1 MKFLNIFAFSFVI
14 ATSIQAQTTREIAFY
29 NVENLFDTLDGTNDD
44 AEFLPAGKNAWNA
57 VRYNEKLDHINKV
70 FDQFSNPLFIG
81 MCEIENAMV
90 VRDVMKHS
98 VKLNKYGLVHYE
110 SADARGVD
118 VALIYDSST
127 MKLVGSGYIRFTLP
141 GAEARATRDILWGK
155 FKYKKETI
163 IVMVNHWP
171 SRSGGQEASEPNRLE
186 AAKNARTFIDSLL
199 NDNKKAKIVFMGD
212 LNDYPSNKA
221 PQSVAEKLTPQI
233 TALSGDFGGTYNYK
247 GEWDILDHIMVS
259 DGLINPACMKKKSI
273 KVTPE
278 SGKIHAFDYLLE
290 EYKGQVVPFRTY
302 AGAKY
307 LGGYSDHLPV
317 SIEVSLP

>member
-1 MKFLNIFAFSFVI
+1 MKFLNIFAFTLVI
-14 ATSIQAQTTREIAFY
+14 ATSLQAQSTREIAFY
-29 NVENLFDTLDGTNDD
+29 NVENLFDTLDGANDD
-44 AEFLPAGKNAWNA
+44 AEFLPAGKNAWNSA
-57 VRYNEKLDHINKV
+57 RYNEKLDHINKV
-70 FDQFSNPLFIG
+70 FDNFSNPLFIG
-81 MCEIENAMV
+81 MCEIENATV

-98 VKLNKYGLVHYE
+98 VKLNNYGLVHYE

-127 MKLVGSGYIRFTLP
+127 MKLVESGYIRFTLP
-141 GAEARATRDILWGK
+141 GAEARATRDIVWGK
-155 FKYKKETI
+155 FSYKKETI

-199 NDNKKAKIVFMGD
+199 SENKNAKIVFMGD
-212 LNDYPSNKA
+212 LNDYPTNKA

-247 GEWDILDHIMVS
+247 GEWDVLDHIMVS
-259 DGLINPACMKKKSI
+259 NGMINKKCKQKKSI
-273 KVTPE
+273 SLIPN
-278 SGKIHAFDYLLE
+278 SGEIHAFDFLLE

-302 AGAKY
+302 GGSKY